1 MKKTALAYAVGLST
15 LSAGLVTSTATR
27 AEFFEDSKAS
37 LQMRNFY
44 MGRDYRQDDSGRQP
58 AVPGSGRMSEW
69 AQGFILRYES
79 GFTEGPVG
87 FGVDAIGTLGIKLDS
102 GRGSSGTGLLL
113 RDAETKRAQ
122 DSYGDLH
129 AAAKIRYSKTTLRL
143 GSYDKRLPMLQG
155 NDSRLLPTVFQ
166 GTMVH
171 SQEIAGLDLDAG
183 RISRVNARDSQD
195 YEALSVTSGNRRNI
209 KVSDGNESTEFNI
222 AQSAYRWNDQLS
234 TTLALGELQGLYR
247 QTMLNALHTLPL
259 GDKRSL
265 VTDIRYARSTDDG
278 NSNVDNNAFGI
289 MSTYKIGFHAVGL
302 GYQAMTGETGFAYL
316 GGTDPFL
323 LNFVQVNDF
332 ANKDEK
338 SWQVRYDYNFTGIG
352 LPGLTFM
359 TRYLSGDNVDLGAS
373 RSEGREWERDIDIAY
388 FVQDGPLKNVSLR
401 WRNAATRSNFANS
414 TDENRLI
421 LSYSLPIW

>member
-1 MKKTALAYAVGLST
+1 MKKTVLAYAVGLST
-15 LSAGLVTSTATR
+15 LSAGLVTSTA
-27 AEFFEDSKAS
+27 AQAAFFEDSKAS
-37 LQMRNFY
+37 LQLRNFY

-58 AVPGSGRMSEW
+58 AVPGSGRMNEW

-87 FGVDAIGTLGIKLDS
+87 VGVDAIGTLGIKLNS
-102 GRGSSGTGLLL
+102 GRGSSGTGILL

-122 DSYGDLH
+122 DAYGDLH

-155 NDSRLLPTVFQ
+155 NDSRLMPTVFQ
-166 GTMVH
+166 GTMLH
-171 SQEIAGLDLDAG
+171 SQDIAGLDLDAG
-183 RISRVNARDSQD
+183 RISRINARDSQD
-195 YEALSVTSGNRRNI
+195 YEALSVASGNRRNI
-209 KVSDGNESTEFNI
+209 KVSGGNRSTEFDI
-222 AQSAYRWNDQLS
+222 AQGAYRWNSQLS
-234 TTLALGELQGLYR
+234 TTLAHGELQGLYR
-247 QTMLNALHTLPL
+247 QTMLNALYTLPL
-259 GDKRSL
+259 GEQRSL
-265 VTDIRYARSTDDG
+265 VTDIRYARSKDDG
-278 NSNVDNNAFGI
+278 HSNIDNDAFGI
-289 MSTYKIGFHAVGL
+289 LSTYKFGFHAVGV

-316 GGTDPFL
+316 SGTDPFL
-323 LNFVQVNDF
+323 LNFVQVSDF

-338 SWQVRYDYNFTGIG
+338 SWQVRYDYNFAGIG

-359 TRYLSGDNVDLGAS
+359 TRYLSGDNVELGGG

-388 FVQDGPLKNVSLR
+388 VVQSGPLRNVGLR

-414 TDENRLI
+414 VDENRLI